1 MVQHIEIV
9 RGTTLPMEL
18 EVTDEN
24 GAAYTLGSGEKII
37 FGVKK
42 KATDQDAI
50 FIKEAAAGGTAGQYT
65 ITIEP
70 EDTQD
75 LAPGRYCYDVGLG
88 AGDGYHNIIPPSGFT
103 IRANVTE
110 RGDTA

>member
-24 GAAYTLGSGEKII
+24 GGAYILGSGEKII

-42 KATDQDAI
+42 KATDAEAI

-65 ITIEP
+65 ITIDP

-75 LAPGRYCYDVGLG
+75 LAPGRYCYDVGVG
-88 AGDGYHNIIPPSGFT
+88 TGSGYRNIIKPSGF
-103 IRANVTE
+103 IILANVTE